1 MPVRVRFAFLL
12 SLFVS
17 TARVAAA
24 QHEQHQPQPPP
35 PEESQAHQDVA
46 QPLGITSTRD
56 GSGTSW
62 MPDSSPMRALHR
74 QAGSWD
80 LMLHGNL
87 FVEYINERGNRGDD
101 DFGSINWVMGMAQRP
116 LAGGRFTV
124 RGMFSIEPLTLGE
137 CGYPTLL
144 ATGEFC
150 DDAPLHDRQHPH
162 DLFMELAADY
172 KRQLNPPLAYQLY
185 GAIAGEPALGPVAYP
200 HRPSAASNPFAPMSH
215 HWLDSTHISYG
226 VLTAGVFGR
235 RWKAEG
241 SLFNG
246 REPDQNRYD
255 LDFGS
260 LDSLSGR
267 VWLVPNDRWALQFS
281 AGHLND
287 GELAHVGG
295 ERIDVDRMTAS
306 ATYQSHPAERA
317 WGGTIAWGRNSEAG
331 IGTNAVLAEGS
342 VSFKTA
348 NTFFGRAEAGE
359 KTGENLSIP
368 EFAHDTFVLSKIQT
382 GYARRLG
389 AFSSLVPSIG
399 ASVSVSV
406 VPGSLEPFYG
416 GRTSAGFA
424 VFVNLRPAETS
435 HDTGHQHMGHN
446 MSLQP

>member
-1 MPVRVRFAFLL
+1 MSVRVRFVFLL

-24 QHEQHQPQPPP
+24 QHEQHQPQPRT

-46 QPLGITSTRD
+46 QPLGIALTRE
-56 GSGTSW
+56 GSGTAW
-62 MPDSSPMRALHR
+62 LPDSSPMHALHR
-74 QAGSWD
+74 QAGPWD

-87 FVEYINERGNRGDD
+87 FIEYINERGARGDD

-116 LAGGRFTV
+116 LAGGPLTL
-124 RGMFSIEPLTLGE
+124 RGMFSIEPLTLGA

-150 DDAPLHDRQHPH
+150 DDEPLHDRQHPH
-162 DLFMELAADY
+162 DLFMELAAEY
-172 KRQLNPPLAYQLY
+172 KRQLNPSLAYQLY

-200 HRPSAASNPFAPMSH
+200 HRPSAASNPFAPISH
-215 HWLDSTHISYG
+215 HWLDSTHISYS
-226 VLTAGVFGR
+226 VLTGGVFGR

-255 LDFGS
+255 LDFDA
-260 LDSLSGR
+260 LDSFSGR
-267 VWLVPNDRWALQFS
+267 IWLLPNDRWALQFS

-306 ATYQSHPAERA
+306 ATYQSHTAERVC
-317 WGGTIAWGRNSEAG
+317 GVTIAWGRNSEGG
-331 IGTNAVLAEGS
+331 IGTNAVLAESS
-342 VSFKTA
+342 VALNSA
-348 NTFFGRAEAGE
+348 NVVFGRAEVSE
-359 KTGENLSIP
+359 KTGENLSIS
-368 EFAHDTFVLSKIQT
+368 EFAHDTFVLSKAQV
-382 GYARRLG
+382 GYERRLA
-389 AFSSLVPSIG
+389 AFSSLVSSIG

-406 VPGSLEPFYG
+406 VPESLAPFYG

-424 VFVNLRPAETS
+424 VFVNLRPAEMS
-435 HDTGHQHMGHN
+435 HDTGHQNMGHN
-446 MSLQP
+446 MSSHP